1 MAKNAVFLLMS
12 CVCLSMP
19 IDAYA
24 AWDWSDFGYTR
35 FLNWVVYEQVDL
47 HRQLV
52 MAVQKLSRHDSP
64 ALLWSLVSGSFIYGI
79 FHAAGPGHGKAV
91 ISSYML
97 ASRAP
102 LRRAISLS
110 FLCAAVQ
117 GLMAVALIVVLGQIF
132 SLVGK
137 AMRISQFFEIA
148 SFAAVGFIGVWM
160 LVRLLRG
167 KSSCGHDHSHDHKH
181 IEAHHTHTHDHG
193 GEHKDCDH
201 SVCQHHQGE
210 VKSAEQVVL
219 DDQKADRRSIWA
231 MVGAVGIRP
240 CTGAVLVLVFSMSA
254 GIFHWGLVATAAMSL
269 GTAITV
275 AGLAIISVM
284 IRDSSFAITGT
295 QGVWQRRLSVGF
307 GYFAAIALIIISISM
322 IWTYASYAG
331 RPF

>member
-148 SFAAVGFIGVWM
+148 SFAAVGLIGVWM

-167 KSSCGHDHSHDHKH
+167 KSSCGHDHSHDH
-181 IEAHHTHTHDHG
+181 D
-193 GEHKDCDH
+193 GEHKGCGDP
-201 SVCQHHQGE
+201 VCQHHHGE
-210 VKSAEQVVL
+210 VNSVEQVVL